1 MAGERRLNWGADA
14 TDAQYRTGDDA
25 ANNRFVLA
33 EDLDGGTILLEY
45 DETASEWVSR
55 GPVNLSGNDV
65 SNVGTLSATAVNTE
79 SLVIGGKLY
88 EEDDNSPINSNQD
101 SFTYDLSTDS
111 REVIIIPDHSQAG
124 QSDFQING
132 DAGSN
137 YNYVDTSDTETTG
150 ATAFETSG
158 MAVYSYLRFWLDRNA
173 AVRFYGEVASAGR
186 GRVYRGENTNLSN
199 KISSISFSGTNSD
212 TKARVYRREMN
223 I

>member
-79 SLVIGGKLY
+79 SLTDGAGTTHTEELADASDVAAITQSSGGFSPPHFANSEISSYNGQLDTSNYDQHTPYGIYTFEVEITNTFVSSNPIKLY
-88 EEDDNSPINSNQD
+88 YHDGTVKEYDVPGNS
-101 SFTYDLSTDS
+101 T
-111 REVIIIPDHSQAG
+111 V
-124 QSDFQING
+124 
-132 DAGSN
+132 
-137 YNYVDTSDTETTG
+137 TETKTG
-150 ATAFETSG
+150 I
-158 MAVYSYLRFWLDRNA
+158 LRWVSKTNDRP
-173 AVRFYGEVASAGR
+173 VISDIKL
-186 GRVYRGENTNLSN
+186 LS
-199 KISSISFSGTNSD
+199 K
-212 TKARVYRREMN
+212 
-223 I
+223 